1 MRLVSIARMDS
12 ASAYGSVRLAILAL
26 AGALLLH
33 LGVAA
38 GPARAAGAEAERA
51 IADLADRALPG
62 LVAADGPEARARAV
76 RELLQES
83 FDLPG
88 MGRFML
94 GRFWRQASEEER
106 REYLAAFEDLVVRTF
121 AAGIEEYPVERLSLR
136 ATRQEDGESASVL
149 SEIFLRP
156 NPERPFRVEWRLRL
170 SGERYRIYDIV
181 VEGLSLSVLMRDAF
195 VQTTQ
200 AGGGSVRDF
209 IQRLR
214 VVTPGN

>member
-1 MRLVSIARMDS
+1 MVDVSATPGARLL
-12 ASAYGSVRLAILAL
+12 GRLA
-26 AGALLLH
+26 ALLLAFARFAPP
-33 LGVAA
+33 L
-38 GPARAAGAEAERA
+38 PARAGAGTGEAERA

-62 LVAADGPEARARAV
+62 LVAAADSAARERAV
-76 RELLQES
+76 RQLLHES

-94 GRFWRQASEEER
+94 GRFWRQASETER
-106 REYLAAFEDLVVRTF
+106 QEYLSAFEDLVVQTF

-136 ATRQEDGESASVL
+136 ATRQEDGESASVH

-156 NPERPFRVEWRLRL
+156 NPERPFRVEWRLRQ
-170 SGERYRIYDIV
+170 SEGRYRIYDIV
-181 VEGLSLSVLMRDAF
+181 VEGLSLSVLLRDAF

-200 AGGGSVRDF
+200 AGGGNVRDF

-214 VVTPGN
+214 LMKPGN